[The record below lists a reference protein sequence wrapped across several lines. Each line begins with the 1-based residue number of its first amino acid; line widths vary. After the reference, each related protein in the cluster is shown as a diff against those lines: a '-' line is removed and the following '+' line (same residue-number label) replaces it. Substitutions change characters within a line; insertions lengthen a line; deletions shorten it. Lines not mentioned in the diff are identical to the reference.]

1 MQPHEGEDYWVAPFH
16 GEEEMDGTAVALESG
31 SAASQKSGGPDNKSA
46 AVKCDLKEL
55 RSVLRAVRK
64 ATQGDGHTLWQ
75 PVRPGGPNR
84 YDHFEQVLFN
94 AFKAQMPGSIRR
106 LKASKPIA
114 VRTRKIVAAMLALGK
129 FDPEKTAG

>member
-1 MQPHEGEDYWVAPFH
+1 ME
-16 GEEEMDGTAVALESG
+16 G
-31 SAASQKSGGPDNKSA
+31 SAAALEGRLATGQKAGSPDDTNG
-46 AVKCDLKEL
+46 VKCDLKEL

-64 ATQGDGHTLWQ
+64 TTQGDGSALWQ
-75 PVRPGGPNR
+75 PVRPGGPTR
-84 YDHFEQVLFN
+84 YDHYQQVLFN

-129 FDPEKTAG
+129 FDPEKSVG

>member
-1 MQPHEGEDYWVAPFH
+1 
-16 GEEEMDGTAVALESG
+16 MDGTAAALEGRSAAGQKPGATDGSG
-31 SAASQKSGGPDNKSA
+31 S

-64 ATQGDGHTLWQ
+64 ATQGDGSSLWQ

-84 YDHFEQVLFN
+84 YDHYQHVLFN

-114 VRTRKIVAAMLALGK
+114 VRTRKIVAAMLALGR